1 MFVNIVG
8 DFDDG
13 DIEREIPK
21 DVVILELYID
31 WLVVIRSLE
40 ESFWFLPLWLFNIPS
55 FFKKIY
61 AE

>member
-1 MFVNIVG
+1 MENIPQMFVNVVG

-31 WLVVIRSLE
+31 
-40 ESFWFLPLWLFNIPS
+40 
-55 FFKKIY
+55 
-61 AE
+61 

>member
-40 ESFWFLPLWLFNIPS
+40 ESFWLPLWLFNIPS